1 MKKTLRLLLMSMFV
15 LFAGQAMAEDIIWQE
30 DWSGFAESVK
40 VDPNGL
46 NPNYTF
52 TGTTLNEDGSYK
64 GGTAI
69 YNEKIAGGDAPELLI
84 AKGGGTFVAKVALNG
99 KTGDL
104 MLAYK
109 CNKNLTITVEGATL
123 GEKENTGNDYLYPV
137 TVPGGTSEITITFT
151 NGLSSNSRI
160 DNIKLYQGSAKKPA
174 GLSWGKASTTLYLD
188 KEVTLVLSNENQL
201 PVTYTSSDE
210 TVATIASDGTITL
223 VAAGKTTLTAAF
235 AGNDEYEAQ
244 TVSIDVTV
252 KESSGDTP
260 GPDPGTETDITV
272 AKALE
277 IISALEDNKTTSEE
291 YSVKGYVVGDPDF
304 QRKTDGSLYGNVNFT
319 MGDNATA
326 TDLLT
331 VYRAKYF
338 GNVNFTEET
347 ISSLKAGDEVIV
359 SGKLQKFVKD
369 GVTTPE
375 ISSCHLTSINGQT
388 GSDVTIEKV
397 ADIAAF
403 NALASGTVAEL
414 TLNNAIVN
422 YKNVN
427 GNNTELFIRDSSGAA
442 LDLYNMGITAEAG
455 QVLSGTII
463 GTRDSNSGFTF
474 AMKAS
479 DKTDVSTV
487 TVGAAQTVTPLEM
500 GPDEV
505 SNYVCDLVKI
515 ASATLSEDL
524 KKCTADGADL
534 PLYDRFKLNLLNG
547 LDTSKT
553 YDITGLVYDG
563 GTTYGMELVIT
574 AITLAGGGEIITD
587 PATPV
592 ASIEALI
599 ALGETSNVEL
609 TLTNAKVLLNDGN
622 SIYVRENGK
631 ALCFYQINGL
641 KDVAKTNY
649 IINGKIILDYV
660 VFNGMPEAKANKD
673 TNLDALTFEES
684 EEESEP
690 VQTTLAAVA
699 AGNNPA
705 DLVTLTATLVREV
718 TYKDDGVTVNTT
730 TYYLQDGETKVVVT
744 NNGKNLKTLADEA
757 DETGVAKVITVTGIE
772 YSTSKGGFQI
782 KLTKDAVEGG
792 EIAKK
797 GDVNGDNAVD
807 VADISAIISIMA
819 DGGTDLTGDVNGD
832 KAVDVADISS
842 VITIMAGGTV
852 E

>member
-1 MKKTLRLLLMSMFV
+1 MSMFV
-15 LFAGQAMAEDIIWQE
+15 LFTGQAFAEDIIWQE

-137 TVPGGTSEITITFT
+137 TVAAGTSEITITFT

-188 KEVTLVLSNENQL
+188 KEVDLVLSNENQL

-210 TVATIASDGTITL
+210 SVATIASDGTITL
-223 VAAGKTTLTAAF
+223 VATGKTTISAEF
-235 AGNDEYEAQ
+235 VGNDEYEAQ
-244 TVSIDVTV
+244 TVSIEVTV
-252 KESSGDTP
+252 KEKSGDN
-260 GPDPGTETDITV
+260 PDPQTGEVKSVSV
-272 AKALE
+272 AEALAVIE
-277 IISALEDNKTTSEE
+277 GLEDGKKTTEE
-291 YSVKGYVVGDPDF
+291 YKVTGYVVTVEEISPD
-304 QRKTDGSLYGNVNFT
+304 YGN
-319 MGDNATA
+319 ATFDIA
-326 TDLLT
+326 DAKGGSPVLKFFRGKGFNGANITDANLVKVDDL
-331 VYRAKYF
+331 V
-338 GNVNFTEET
+338 
-347 ISSLKAGDEVIV
+347 EVQ
-359 SGKLQKFVKD
+359 GLLQKYVDKNN
-369 GVTTPE
+369 VMTPE
-375 ISSCHLTSINGQT
+375 VAQGGKIISINGET
-388 GSDVTIEKV
+388 GSVTPEDIVKV

-403 NALASGTVAEL
+403 NALEKGKVAEL

-427 GNNTELFIRDSSGAA
+427 GNNIELFIRDSSGAA

-474 AMKAS
+474 AMKVS
-479 DKTDVSTV
+479 EKTNVSTV
-487 TVGAAQTVTPLEM
+487 TVGAAQTIQPLVM

-515 ASATLSEDL
+515 ENATLSEDY
-524 KKCTADGADL
+524 KTCTADGADL
-534 PLYDRFKLNLLNG
+534 PLYDRFKLSLLSG
-547 LDTSKT
+547 LDITKE

-563 GTTYGMELVIT
+563 GTQYGMELVIT
-574 AITLAGGGEIITD
+574 AVTLAGGGEIISD

-592 ASIEALI
+592 ESIAAL
-599 ALGETSNVEL
+599 LQMENTNNVEL
-609 TLTNAKVLLNDGN
+609 TLTNAKVLFNDGN

-631 ALCFYQINGL
+631 AICFYQINGL
-641 KDVAKTNY
+641 KDAVKDNY
-649 IINGKIILDYV
+649 IINGKLIGDYE
-660 VFNGMPEAKANKD
+660 VFNQMPELKSNKD
-673 TNLDALTFEES
+673 TKLENLTFDES
-684 EEESEP
+684 EEEAVP
-690 VQTTLAAVA
+690 VETTLAAVA
-699 AGNNPA
+699 QGVNVC

-718 TYKDDGVTVNTT
+718 TYKEDGTVNTT
-730 TYYLQDGETKVVVT
+730 KYYLEDGNVKLVVV
-744 NNGKNLKTLADEA
+744 NNSKNLKTLADEA
-757 DETGVAKVITVTGIE
+757 DETGVAKVITVVGVVNTASGA
-772 YSTSKGGFQI
+772 FQI

-792 EIAKK
+792 EIVKK
-797 GDVNGDNAVD
+797 GDVNGDGAVD
-807 VADISAIISIMA
+807 VADISNIISIMA
-819 DGGTDLTGDVNGD
+819 DGSNNPKGDVNGD
-832 KAVDVADISS
+832 GAVDVADISN
-842 VITIMAGGTV
+842 VISIMAGG

>member
-1 MKKTLRLLLMSMFV
+1 MSMFV

-30 DWSGFAESVK
+30 DWSGVSSFTD
-40 VDPNGL
+40 DPFKADPASFNS
-46 NPNYTF
+46 NYSF
-52 TGTTLNEDGSYK
+52 TGTVLNDDGTVKS
-64 GGTAI
+64 GTKFF
-69 YNEKIAGGDAPELLI
+69 NEALACGEAPELLV
-84 AKGGGTFVAKVALNG
+84 AKNGGSFSAKVALGG
-99 KTGDL
+99 KSGEM
-104 MLAYK
+104 MLAFK
-109 CNKNLTITVEGATL
+109 CNKKLTVTVEGATL
-123 GEKENTGNDYLYPV
+123 GEVESTGNDYLYPV
-137 TVPGGTSEITITFT
+137 TVAGGTSEITITFT
-151 NGLSSNSRI
+151 QSQSSNARL

-174 GLSWGKASTTLYLD
+174 GLSWGKASTTLTIGE
-188 KEVTLVLSNENQL
+188 EVTLVLSNENQL

-524 KKCTADGADL
+524 KKCSADGAEL
-534 PLYDRFKLNLLNG
+534 ALYDRFKLNLLSG
-547 LDTSKT
+547 LDTSKE

-563 GTTYGMELVIT
+563 GDTYGMELVIT
-574 AITLAGGGEIITD
+574 AITLAGGGEIVTD

-592 ASIEALI
+592 ASIAALI
-599 ALGETSNVEL
+599 EKGETSNVEL

-631 ALCFYQINGL
+631 AICFYQINGL
-641 KDVAKTNY
+641 KDVAKTNA

-673 TNLDALTFEES
+673 TKLDALTFEES
-684 EEESEP
+684 EEEAEP

-718 TYKDDGVTVNTT
+718 TYKEDGETVSTT
-730 TYYLQDGETKVVVT
+730 TYYLQDGDTKVVVT

-757 DETGVAKVITVTGIE
+757 DEAGEAKVITVTAIE
-772 YSTSKGGFQI
+772 YSTSKGGFQL

-792 EIAKK
+792 EIVKK

-807 VADISAIISIMA
+807 VADISAIITIMA
-819 DGGTDLTGDVNGD
+819 EGGNDLTGDVNGD
-832 KAVDVADISS
+832 NAVDVADISS

>member
-1 MKKTLRLLLMSMFV
+1 MSMFV
-15 LFAGQAMAEDIIWQE
+15 LFAGQAMAEDIIWSE
-30 DWSGFAESVK
+30 DWSGWTEYVK
-40 VDPNGL
+40 VDPNGI

-52 TGTTLNEDGSYK
+52 TGTTYKDDGSYK
-64 GGTAI
+64 GGTAV
-69 YNEKIAGGDAPELLI
+69 YNDANPGAGGESPELLV
-84 AKGGGTFVAKVALNG
+84 AKGGGSFTAKVALNG
-99 KTGDL
+99 KSGEM
-104 MLAYK
+104 MLAFK
-109 CNKNLTITVEGATL
+109 CNRNLTVTAEGATL
-123 GEKENTGNDYLYPV
+123 GDKDNAGNDYLYPV
-137 TVPGGTSEITITFT
+137 TVAAGISEITITFT
-151 NGLSSNSRI
+151 NGLASQNARL

-174 GLSWGKASTTLYLD
+174 GLSWGKASTTLTIGQ
-188 KEVTLVLSNENQL
+188 EVTLVLSNENQL

-223 VAAGKTTLTAAF
+223 VAAGKTTLSAAF

-244 TVSIDVTV
+244 TVSIEVTV
-252 KESSGDTP
+252 KEAGGDTP
-260 GPDPGTETDITV
+260 GPGTETDITV

-442 LDLYNMGITAEAG
+442 LDLYNMGINAEAG
-455 QVLSGTII
+455 QVLSGKII
-463 GTRDSNSGFTF
+463 GVRDANSGFTF
-474 AMKAS
+474 AMKPVDA
-479 DKTDVSTV
+479 TDASTV
-487 TVGAAQTVTPLEM
+487 SLGATQTIQPLVM

-515 ASATLSEDL
+515 ESATLSEDL
-524 KKCTADGADL
+524 KKCSADGAEL
-534 PLYDRFKLNLLNG
+534 PLYDRFKLNLLSG
-547 LDTSKT
+547 LDTSKE

-563 GTTYGMELVIT
+563 GTQYGMELVIT

-592 ASIEALI
+592 ASIAALI
-599 ALGETSNVEL
+599 ERGETSNVEL
-609 TLTNAKVLLNDGN
+609 TLTNAKVTFNDNN

-641 KDVAKTNY
+641 KDVAKNNA

-673 TNLDALTFEES
+673 TNLDGLTFEDS
-684 EEESEP
+684 EEEAVP

-699 AGNNPA
+699 QGANPA

-718 TYKDDGVTVNTT
+718 TYKEDGVTVSST
-730 TYYLQDGETKVVVT
+730 TYYLQDGDVKVVVA

-757 DETGVAKVITVTGIE
+757 DEAGQAKVITVTGIE

-782 KLTKDAVEGG
+782 KLTKNAEEGG
-792 EIAKK
+792 EVNPVIK
-797 GDVNGDNAVD
+797 GDVNGDRTVD
-807 VADISAIISIMA
+807 VADISAIISVMA
-819 DGGTDLTGDVNGD
+819 GTANYDAADVNSDGS
-832 KAVDVADISS
+832 VDVADISS
-842 VITIMAGGTV
+842 VITIMAGG